1 MEELHQRLSSHEG
14 VRFQILARQQ
24 NGPDVVLAEAMLSS
38 SALMELAIDSEN
50 ALDQDA
56 ELPGRDFTVEAVV
69 DTAKAKAAGAIF
81 PNAGGRPKPV
91 LRLCVEYRCNA
102 MRLREEQAAAPS
114 RQFPGQA
121 RLAVCGAPARLQTSL
136 LAGLRFHIGGSR
148 VLQCSAR
155 RALRMLWMRSA

>member
-56 ELPGRDFTVEAVV
+56 ELPGRDFTIEAVV
-69 DTAKAKAAGAIF
+69 DTVLTWSSTAASSRRISSETVPRNPASRSS
-81 PNAGGRPKPV
+81 AA
-91 LRLCVEYRCNA
+91 LCAACA
-102 MRLREEQAAAPS
+102 CSCAAWRERRRSSSAPWLERRSAAP
-114 RQFPGQA
+114 
-121 RLAVCGAPARLQTSL
+121 V
-136 LAGLRFHIGGSR
+136 
-148 VLQCSAR
+148 
-155 RALRMLWMRSA
+155 

>member
-56 ELPGRDFTVEAVV
+56 ELPGRDFTIEAVV

-81 PNAGGRPKPV
+81 PNAG
-91 LRLCVEYRCNA
+91 
-102 MRLREEQAAAPS
+102 MRTIIWDL
-114 RQFPGQA
+114 G
-121 RLAVCGAPARLQTSL
+121 V
-136 LAGLRFHIGGSR
+136 
-148 VLQCSAR
+148 VR
-155 RALRMLWMRSA
+155 R